1 MVKWSNQ
8 PLQASLLK
16 LESGERAASSHGKLE
31 SGEMNRQALDCF
43 LSIQRY
49 MGDQPM
55 AKDMA
60 EVDCVYTIL
69 MVSGRTRVRDPVVSE
84 GSNAGIRT
92 TIVLDNM
99 ESKFLHAAFLHAL
112 AHCFAA
118 DVKIRKLF

>member
-16 LESGERAASSHGKLE
+16 LESGDRASSHMKLE
-31 SGEMNRQALDCF
+31 SGEMNKQALDCF

-55 AKDMA
+55 AKDMS

-69 MVSGRTRVRDPVVSE
+69 MVSAGSWVRFPAW
-84 GSNAGIRT
+84 AG
-92 TIVLDNM
+92 VCGDV
-99 ESKFLHAAFLHAL
+99 ESGFLGEVAT
-112 AHCFAA
+112 
-118 DVKIRKLF
+118 DQVT

>member
-16 LESGERAASSHGKLE
+16 LESGERAAGKPE
-31 SGEMNRQALDCF
+31 SGELNRQALDCF

-69 MVSGRTRVRDPVVSE
+69 MVSRQPHRPANPWVCGRVSL
-84 GSNAGIRT
+84 
-92 TIVLDNM
+92 VCLW
-99 ESKFLHAAFLHAL
+99 
-112 AHCFAA
+112 
-118 DVKIRKLF
+118 